1 MEPRALSE
9 ERLFVVVRLAVVV
22 SFRFIFLTMSGSRG
36 RGRLP
41 FLPATVALVIVMLS
55 CARNVLAF
63 TSPAR
68 IVARASLST
77 TSMNMST
84 ESTEPSA
91 KRKKV
96 DETQEDAT
104 KEKAQKERKED
115 VPLYRSEGIF
125 AVNKPLEW
133 SSNDVVSYIRGIL
146 ERDARNRGAEVRKP
160 RRRAKKGVV
169 RVGHG
174 GTLDPMAS
182 GVLVV
187 GVGSGTKELQGF
199 LSGSKRYTA
208 GVKLGIETDTGDV
221 APEANIID
229 TKPFDHVTMNA
240 IEEVIPKFT
249 GKIMQVP
256 PIFSALK
263 KDGKKLYEEARKGK
277 TAEELG
283 IEAREVTIY
292 DLKLLPTNEKGEGL
306 PSFGLDVECGGGTY
320 IRSLVR
326 DIGRELNTCATMTS
340 LVRTQQAQFLL
351 DNTVEKDDLSADTIF
366 AAIDKTNSEM
376 KSNGEDSKPDDNA

>member
-1 MEPRALSE
+1 M
-9 ERLFVVVRLAVVV
+9 ERLASIQFILVF
-22 SFRFIFLTMSGSRG
+22 FRPSLRRRSAIFRTMSGSRS
-36 RGRLP
+36 RLP
-41 FLPATVALVIVMLS
+41 ILPAIVALGIVMLS

-63 TSPAR
+63 TSSVR
-68 IVARASLST
+68 IVARTSLSMT
-77 TSMNMST
+77 PLNMST
-84 ESTEPSA
+84 EFSSAEPSP
-91 KRKKV
+91 KRQKV
-96 DETQEDAT
+96 DETQ
-104 KEKAQKERKED
+104 KEKKED
-115 VPLYRSEGIF
+115 VPLYLSEGIF

-221 APEANIID
+221 APEANITD
-229 TKPFDHVTMNA
+229 TKPFDHVTMDA

-376 KSNGEDSKPDDNA
+376 KSKGEDSKPDGDA

>member
-1 MEPRALSE
+1 M
-9 ERLFVVVRLAVVV
+9 ERLASIQFILVF
-22 SFRFIFLTMSGSRG
+22 FRPSLRRRSAIFRTMSGSRS
-36 RGRLP
+36 RLP
-41 FLPATVALVIVMLS
+41 ILPAIVALGIVMLS

-63 TSPAR
+63 TSSAR
-68 IVARASLST
+68 IVARTSLSMT
-77 TSMNMST
+77 PLNMST
-84 ESTEPSA
+84 EFSSAEPSP
-91 KRKKV
+91 KRQKV
-96 DETQEDAT
+96 DETQDAI
-104 KEKAQKERKED
+104 KEKAQKEKKED

-187 GVGSGTKELQGF
+187 GVGKGTKELQGF

-229 TKPFDHVTMNA
+229 TKPFDHVTMDA

-292 DLKLLPTNEKGEGL
+292 DLKLLPTNDKGEGL

-376 KSNGEDSKPDDNA
+376 KNNGDDSKPGDDA

>member
-1 MEPRALSE
+1 ML
-9 ERLFVVVRLAVVV
+9 
-22 SFRFIFLTMSGSRG
+22 SGSRQ
-36 RGRLP
+36 P
-41 FLPATVALVIVMLS
+41 SLPAIVALVIVMLS
-55 CARNVLAF
+55 CARNALAF
-63 TSPAR
+63 TSSAR
-68 IVARASLST
+68 IVARTSLSKT
-77 TSMNMST
+77 PLNMST
-84 ESTEPSA
+84 ESSTEPST
-91 KRKKV
+91 KRQKL
-96 DETQEDAT
+96 DETQQDDS
-104 KEKAQKERKED
+104 KEEAQKEKKED

-208 GVKLGIETDTGDV
+208 GIKLGIETDTGDV

-229 TKPFDHVTMNA
+229 TKSFDHVTMDA

-249 GKIMQVP
+249 VKIMQVP

-306 PSFGLDVECGGGTY
+306 PCFGLDVECGGGTY

-340 LVRTQQAQFLL
+340 LIRTQQAQFLL
-351 DNTVEKDDLSADTIF
+351 DNTVEKDDLCADTIF

-376 KSNGEDSKPDDNA
+376 KSNGDDSKPGDGA

>member
-1 MEPRALSE
+1 MSRHHRSHHRSHRRHRPSC
-9 ERLFVVVRLAVVV
+9 
-22 SFRFIFLTMSGSRG
+22 FRQ
-36 RGRLP
+36 
-41 FLPATVALVIVMLS
+41 AALVIAMFS
-55 CARNVLAF
+55 CSRGVLAF
-63 TSPAR
+63 TSSASLVVR
-68 IVARASLST
+68 RSLST
-77 TSMNMST
+77 TSISLCMST
-84 ESTEPSA
+84 ESSPSTEPAA
-91 KRKKV
+91 KRQKV
-96 DETQEDAT
+96 DAIKDGTPT
-104 KEKAQKERKED
+104 EKKED
-115 VPLYRSEGIF
+115 VPLYRSQGIF

-174 GTLDPMAS
+174 GTLDPLAS

-208 GVKLGIETDTGDV
+208 GVKLGFQTETLDMEG
-221 APEANIID
+221 NITD
-229 TKPFDHVTMNA
+229 TKPFDHVTMDA

-249 GKIMQVP
+249 GKIMQIP
-256 PIFSALK
+256 PIYSALK
-263 KDGKKLYEEARKGK
+263 KNGKKLYEEARAGK

-292 DLKLLPTNEKGEGL
+292 DLKLLPTDEKGEGL

-326 DIGRELNTCATMTS
+326 DMGLELNTCATMTS
-340 LVRTQQAQFLL
+340 LVRTQQAQFIL
-351 DNTVEKDDLSADTIF
+351 DNTIEKEDLSADAIF
-366 AAIDKTNSEM
+366 AAIDKTNAEM
-376 KSNGEDSKPDDNA
+376 KDNNDDNGAEDGA

>member
-1 MEPRALSE
+1 MK
-9 ERLFVVVRLAVVV
+9 
-22 SFRFIFLTMSGSRG
+22 SRG

-41 FLPATVALVIVMLS
+41 LLPAIVALVIVMLS

-63 TSPAR
+63 TNPVR
-68 IVARASLST
+68 IVYRTPLST
-77 TSMNMST
+77 TSPNMST
-84 ESTEPSA
+84 ESSSAEPSA
-91 KRKKV
+91 KRQKV
-96 DETQEDAT
+96 DETQ
-104 KEKAQKERKED
+104 KEKKED

-292 DLKLLPTNEKGEGL
+292 DLKVLPTNEKGEGL

-351 DNTVEKDDLSADTIF
+351 DNTIEKDDLSADTIF

-376 KSNGEDSKPDDNA
+376 KGKGEDSKPNGDA

>member
-1 MEPRALSE
+1 
-9 ERLFVVVRLAVVV
+9 
-22 SFRFIFLTMSGSRG
+22 MSGSL
-36 RGRLP
+36 GRLP
-41 FLPATVALVIVMLS
+41 FLPAIVALVIVMLS

-63 TSPAR
+63 TNSAR
-68 IVARASLST
+68 IVAQTSLST
-77 TSMNMST
+77 TSLSMA
-84 ESTEPSA
+84 EPSA
-91 KRKKV
+91 KRQKVEEKK
-96 DETQEDAT
+96 EE
-104 KEKAQKERKED
+104 

-221 APEANIID
+221 APEANIVD
-229 TKPFDHVTMNA
+229 TKPFDHVTMDA

-351 DNTVEKDDLSADTIF
+351 DNTVEKEDLSADTIF

-376 KSNGEDSKPDDNA
+376 KSNDEDSKPDDDA

>member
-1 MEPRALSE
+1 M
-9 ERLFVVVRLAVVV
+9 
-22 SFRFIFLTMSGSRG
+22 MSGGSR
-36 RGRLP
+36 P
-41 FLPATVALVIVMLS
+41 FLPAIAALFLVMIS
-55 CARNVLAF
+55 CARNALAF
-63 TSPAR
+63 TSSAR
-68 IVARASLST
+68 IVARTSLST
-77 TSMNMST
+77 TSLNMST
-84 ESTEPSA
+84 ESSSTEPST
-91 KRKKV
+91 KRQKL
-96 DETQEDAT
+96 DEESL
-104 KEKAQKERKED
+104 KEKKED

-208 GVKLGIETDTGDV
+208 GIKLGIETDTGDV

-229 TKPFDHVTMNA
+229 TKSFDHVTIDA

-306 PSFGLDVECGGGTY
+306 PCFGLDVECGGGTY

-340 LVRTQQAQFLL
+340 LIRTQQAQFLL

-376 KSNGEDSKPDDNA
+376 KNNGDDSKPGDGA